1 MKRKLLLFDV
11 DGTLIL
17 TGGLAAGLMAEAVS
31 RVIGSPIQWNITDF
45 VGNTDRSIIQTLLRR
60 NGAIEPMLAD
70 MTENVL
76 EMYLQNL
83 KIKLKDN
90 SVVQILPGVKP
101 LLRALK
107 KDDRFALALLTG
119 NVEAGARI
127 KLAKNKIIDYFPVGA
142 FGNDALKR
150 EYLPPFAIQ
159 RAEKHFNCFF
169 DKKDI
174 WIIGDSANDIKC
186 AQANHLRSFAVATG
200 HTKMA
205 ELESYHPTALIPDL
219 KDQKKFLDVIFAS
232 N

>member
-76 EMYLQNL
+76 EMYLKNL
-83 KIKLKDN
+83 KTKLKDN
-90 SVVQILPGVKP
+90 SVVQILPGVEP

-127 KLAKNKIIDYFPVGA
+127 KLAKNKIIDYFPVGT
-142 FGNDALKR
+142 FGDDALKR

-159 RAEKHFNCFF
+159 RAEKYFKCFF

-200 HTKMA
+200 HMKLE
-205 ELESYHPTALIPDL
+205 ELKTYHPTALISDL
-219 KDQKKFLDVIFAS
+219 KDQKKFYDIILSS

>member
-17 TGGLAAGLMAEAVS
+17 TGGMAAGLMAEAVS

-60 NGAIEPMLAD
+60 NGAIEPMLDD

-76 EMYLQNL
+76 EMYLKNL
-83 KIKLKDN
+83 KIKLSDN

-101 LLRALK
+101 LLRALN

-142 FGNDALKR
+142 FGDDALKR

-159 RAEKHFNCFF
+159 RAEKYFNCFF

-200 HTKMA
+200 HMKLE
-205 ELESYHPTALIPDL
+205 ELETYHPTALISDL
-219 KDQKKFLDVIFAS
+219 KDQKKFLDVILAS

>member
-205 ELESYHPTALIPDL
+205 ELESYHPTALIADL
-219 KDQKKFLDVIFAS
+219 KDQKKFLDVILAS

>member
-76 EMYLQNL
+76 EMYLKNL
-83 KIKLKDN
+83 KTKLKDN

-101 LLRALK
+101 LLRALN

-142 FGNDALKR
+142 FGDDALKR

-159 RAEKHFNCFF
+159 RAEKYFNCFF

-200 HTKMA
+200 HMKFE
-205 ELESYHPTALIPDL
+205 ELKKYHPTALISNL
-219 KDQKKFLDVIFAS
+219 KDQNKFNDIILSS

>member
-200 HTKMA
+200 HMKLE
-205 ELESYHPTALIPDL
+205 ELKTYHPTALISDL
-219 KDQKKFLDVIFAS
+219 KDQKKFYDIILSS

>member
-76 EMYLQNL
+76 EMYLKNL

-107 KDDRFALALLTG
+107 KDPA
-119 NVEAGARI
+119 
-127 KLAKNKIIDYFPVGA
+127 
-142 FGNDALKR
+142 
-150 EYLPPFAIQ
+150 PP
-159 RAEKHFNCFF
+159 C
-169 DKKDI
+169 
-174 WIIGDSANDIKC
+174 
-186 AQANHLRSFAVATG
+186 
-200 HTKMA
+200 
-205 ELESYHPTALIPDL
+205 
-219 KDQKKFLDVIFAS
+219 
-232 N
+232 

>member
-45 VGNTDRSIIQTLLRR
+45 VGNTGRSIIQTLLRR

-205 ELESYHPTALIPDL
+205 ELESYHPTALIADL
-219 KDQKKFLDVIFAS
+219 KDQKKFLDVILAS